1 MTAYDMPPLILA
13 AAAGLLIGWMFF
25 GGLLWT
31 VRRALASPSPALW
44 VFASLLLRTGLA
56 LAGFYLV
63 AGPHW
68 ARWAACLLGFTVA
81 RLVVTRLSHS
91 PAASTVTPSAES
103 SHAP

>member
-1 MTAYDMPPLILA
+1 MTANDLPPLMLA
-13 AAAGLLIGWMFF
+13 GAAGLLIGGMFF

-31 VRRALASPSPALW
+31 VRRALSSPSPALW
-44 VFASLLLRTGLA
+44 FFASLLLRTGLA

-81 RLVVTRLSHS
+81 RLVVTRLSRP
-91 PAASTVTPSAES
+91 PAAATATPSTEPR
-103 SHAP
+103 HAP